1 MPVMITRLGIL
12 LLACLVT
19 GGIVWLGRR
28 FVEAQRRQALAA
40 IPTTILPDIVVAET
54 DDSSSS
60 VRILA
65 FSSEDCHQCHTMQ
78 APALQRVQDQYGERV
93 TIIDVDA
100 PNEPELTRRYHVL
113 TVPTTVVLNAT
124 GRPHAVNYGFTPT
137 QKLIEQVQ
145 EAATQLQSA

>member
-1 MPVMITRLGIL
+1 MPVIIIRLGIL

-19 GGIVWLGRR
+19 GGIVWVGRH
-28 FVEAQRRQALAA
+28 FVELQRRLALAA
-40 IPTTILPDIVVAET
+40 LPTAPLSNTVVAET
-54 DDSSSS
+54 EGGSSG

-78 APALQRVQDQYGERV
+78 TPALQRVQDRYGEFV

-100 PNEPELTRRYHVL
+100 PSEPELTRRYHVL
-113 TVPTTVVLNAT
+113 TVPTTVILDAA

-137 QKLIEQVQ
+137 AKLIEQVQ
-145 EAATQLQSA
+145 GAVTRVAIA

>member
-1 MPVMITRLGIL
+1 MPIMITRLSIL

-19 GGIVWLGRR
+19 GGIVWVGRR
-28 FVEAQRRQALAA
+28 FVEAQRQQALAA
-40 IPTTILPDIVVAET
+40 FSLAASSDNSIVGT
-54 DDSSSS
+54 SGSSFG

-78 APALQRVQDQYGERV
+78 APALQRVQDRYGESV

-100 PNEPELTRRYHVL
+100 PNEPELTHRYHVL
-113 TVPTTVVLNAT
+113 TVPTTVVLDAA

-137 QKLIEQVQ
+137 QKLIAQVQ
-145 EAATQLQSA
+145 EAVTQAAIA